1 MIENRTRVN
10 IGRFSIPGT
19 ARKLRR
25 TNSRGPGESG
35 FSAEEQRVLDRVT
48 QQVATPVIS
57 LCIGNN
63 KTKYGVKYNFAT
75 FHQQ

>member
-25 TNSRGPGESG
+25 TNSRGASG
-35 FSAEEQRVLDRVT
+35 YSGYLFMYR
-48 QQVATPVIS
+48 QQ
-57 LCIGNN
+57 
-63 KTKYGVKYNFAT
+63 
-75 FHQQ
+75 